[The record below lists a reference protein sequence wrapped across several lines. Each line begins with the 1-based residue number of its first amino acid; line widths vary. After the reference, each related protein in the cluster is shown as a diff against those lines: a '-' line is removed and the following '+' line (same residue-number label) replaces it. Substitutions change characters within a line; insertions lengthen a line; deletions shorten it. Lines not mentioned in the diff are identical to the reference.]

1 MAHVNICRVNIL
13 NSSNKLFFELIYFQL
28 LHILF
33 EFALEFTFNEFTI
46 KIYLNSIAG
55 QNIVIIIRFYLMIYP
70 QKKQRTVFLVCS
82 FFFSLSA
89 ILSLV

>member
-28 LHILF
+28 LHISF
-33 EFALEFTFNEFTI
+33 EFALEFTI
-46 KIYLNSIAG
+46 KIYLDSIAG
-55 QNIVIIIRFYLMIYP
+55 QNIVIIIRFYLIIYP
-70 QKKQRTVFLVCS
+70 QKKKQTVFLVCS